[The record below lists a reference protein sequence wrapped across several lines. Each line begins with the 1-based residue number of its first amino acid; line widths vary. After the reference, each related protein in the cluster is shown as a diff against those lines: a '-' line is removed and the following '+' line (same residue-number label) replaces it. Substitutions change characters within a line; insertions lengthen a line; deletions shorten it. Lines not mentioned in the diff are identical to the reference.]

1 MKDGLQSFLL
11 PTMETPQEVESTPST
26 ARVFYMDLSVCCAFA
41 HPVLPLTRA
50 AKQLGTSPRLHR
62 EASSPRVSRV
72 RMGSARRPRTQRART
87 RTESTEVLQEDP
99 WSTDKLGFV
108 HVGTVIGAHGVR
120 GEVKVK
126 ADTDFG
132 RQRLGTMATAAQRY
146 LLLPGRRYPRPIEVT
161 AGRKATQDDVWIVR
175 LGGVDSRDAGEERR
189 GARIFVKKADRPRM
203 SRDEYLVG
211 DLVGMR
217 VALASAPED
226 VIGCVRSVV
235 TRQEL
240 CAASGASASAAAVA
254 NDLIEI
260 ALGGAVDDGDAES
273 TLVPFVKQIVP
284 TVSRRERLVL
294 LTPPEG
300 LLEIAKV
307 NNKYKPPPPRGLLCA
322 AKE

>member
-1 MKDGLQSFLL
+1 MGLNG
-11 PTMETPQEVESTPST
+11 
-26 ARVFYMDLSVCCAFA
+26 ACAFA
-41 HPVLPLTRA
+41 YPHLPL
-50 AKQLGTSPRLHR
+50 KSVVQLPCSSSRLHGGGNF
-62 EASSPRVSRV
+62 SKVSTL
-72 RMGSARRPRTQRART
+72 RMGSARRPRAPRART
-87 RTESTEVLQEDP
+87 RTDSAEALRDDP

-108 HVGTVIGAHGVR
+108 HVGTIIGPHGVR

-132 RQRLGTMATAAQRY
+132 RQRLGTVATAAQRY
-146 LLLPGRRYPRPIEVT
+146 LLLPGRRYPRPVEVK
-161 AGRKATQDDVWIVR
+161 AGRKATQEDVWIIR
-175 LGGVDSRDAGEERR
+175 LDGVDSRDAVDERR
-189 GARIFVKKADRPRM
+189 GAKIYVKEEDRPRM

-217 VALASAPED
+217 VALASAPDD

-240 CAASGASASAAAVA
+240 CAASGASAAAAAAA

-260 ALGGAVDDGDAES
+260 AIGGPVDDGEGDS

-284 TVSRRERLVL
+284 TVSRRDRLVL

-300 LLEIAKV
+300 LLEIARV
-307 NNKYKPPPPRGLLCA
+307 NNKYKPPPPRGLICPA
-322 AKE
+322 IDS